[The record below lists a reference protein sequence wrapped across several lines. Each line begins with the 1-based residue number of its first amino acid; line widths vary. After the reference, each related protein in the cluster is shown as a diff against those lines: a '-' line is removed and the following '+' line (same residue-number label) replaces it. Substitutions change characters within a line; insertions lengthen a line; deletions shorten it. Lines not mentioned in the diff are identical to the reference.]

1 LFTAR
6 CYVEVSLFV
15 LQASLRWVLFILPN
29 DTGTLKRDDPSAL
42 VAHFQTGETLM
53 FALGFN
59 INLRVGHVAMLKPK
73 PSNRYKRIFAAQ
85 RTCQPVPS
93 YLTESSFAYMCGL
106 VHSGIRKVKAAAAA
120 AWYRWSSTQ

>member
-1 LFTAR
+1 
-6 CYVEVSLFV
+6 LFV
-15 LQASLRWVLFILPN
+15 LQVSLGRALFILLN
-29 DTGTLKRDDPSAL
+29 DTGSLKRDDPSAL
-42 VAHFQTGETLM
+42 VAHFQTGVTLM

-73 PSNRYKRIFAAQ
+73 PSNRYNRILAAQ

-93 YLTESSFAYMCGL
+93 YLTEPSFAYVRGL